1 MTDTTA
7 PSTDRS
13 LRYWQWRAL
22 LCVMGVYLFY
32 YTGRLVIG
40 HAIPLMEEDLG
51 YTSEQLGWLTSA
63 LLIAYGVGQAINGSL
78 GDLLGGRRMMAIGAL
93 LSMVFCWVFS
103 FMHGL
108 TVLVVFWAANGFVQS
123 MGWAPGSRLISN
135 WWPRR
140 ERGTAFGLYVLAAG
154 FATMLVW
161 GTSRAVLTV
170 VGEGDPS
177 RWRWLFRI
185 PVLAL
190 GLAGIVF
197 YILVRERPED
207 VGHPPIGDD
216 LEEAEEAEDAVVED
230 ERGLASAVRR
240 YRLVLGHW
248 RFLVACVIIL
258 LQNFARYGLL
268 TWMVKYYK
276 DAAGINLKGSLVVTF
291 TLPLG
296 MALGGFCAGSISD
309 KLFRSRR
316 YISIFCFLAAGAVA
330 AFALREAPATNRAL
344 GMVLMFLAGFTVYGA
359 QAPLWALCPD
369 LVGRENAGT
378 AVGVMDAV
386 AYGGAALQGPL
397 LGFFID
403 RPDTFGYPAVFLS
416 LAIACGTG
424 ALLAL
429 VVRR

>member
-1 MTDTTA
+1 
-7 PSTDRS
+7 
-13 LRYWQWRAL
+13 
-22 LCVMGVYLFY
+22 
-32 YTGRLVIG
+32 
-40 HAIPLMEEDLG
+40 
-51 YTSEQLGWLTSA
+51 
-63 LLIAYGVGQAINGSL
+63 
-78 GDLLGGRRMMAIGAL
+78 MMAMGAL
-93 LSMVFCWVFS
+93 LSMVFCWTFS
-103 FMHGL
+103 LMHGL
-108 TVLVVFWAANGFVQS
+108 TLLVLFWGANGYVQS

-161 GTSRAVLTV
+161 ETSHAVLSV

-185 PVLAL
+185 PLLAL
-190 GLAGIVF
+190 GLAGVVF
-197 YILVRERPED
+197 YVLVRERPED
-207 VGHPPIGDD
+207 VGHPPIADD
-216 LEEAEEAEDAVVED
+216 PLEAPGTKAVLEED
-230 ERGLASAVRR
+230 ERGFAAGVRR

-276 DAAGINLKGSLVVTF
+276 EAAAIDLKGSLVVTF

-316 YISIFCFLAAGAVA
+316 YIPIFCFLAAGAA
-330 AFALREAPATNRAL
+330 AAIVLREAPATNRVL
-344 GMVLMFLAGFTVYGA
+344 GMVLMFLTGFTVYGA

-403 RPDTFGYPAVFLS
+403 RPDTFGYPVVFLS